1 MSFKENVQELQ
12 NMIFTGKLLEAFD
25 KFYGED
31 VEMVENFEEP
41 RKGKATNRAY
51 EEKFVASVEA
61 IHDGGITNI
70 AYDEAKQVAMIESW
84 MDVTFKGGQRVKMG
98 QVSVQQWQGD
108 HVVHER
114 FYHS

>member
-12 NMIFTGKLLEAFD
+12 NMIFTGKLLEAFE

-31 VEMVENFEEP
+31 VVMQENFEEP
-41 RKGKATNRAY
+41 RTGKAANRAY

-61 IHDGGITNI
+61 IHDGGISNI
-70 AYDEAKQVAMIESW
+70 TYDEAKQVAMVESW
-84 MDVTFKGGQRVKMG
+84 MDVSFKGGPRVKMG
-98 QVSVQQWQGD
+98 QVAVQQWQGD
-108 HVVHER
+108 QIVHER